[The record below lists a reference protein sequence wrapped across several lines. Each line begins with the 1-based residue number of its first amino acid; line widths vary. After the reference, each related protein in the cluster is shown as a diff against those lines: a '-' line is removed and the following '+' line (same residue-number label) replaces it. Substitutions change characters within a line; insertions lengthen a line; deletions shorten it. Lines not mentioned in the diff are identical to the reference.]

1 MKRRVVLSPR
11 AEQHA
16 AEIHA
21 YILEDSGEQRADT
34 VVGRLL
40 GACHDLELFPLRGNQ
55 RDDIRPGLRVMGF
68 KRYATIAFEVEAERV
83 VIHGILWRG
92 QDVGRLFEDEEI

>member
-21 YILEDSGEQRADT
+21 YILENSGEQRADT

-55 RDDIRPGLRVMGF
+55 RNDIRPGLRVMGF

-92 QDVGRLFEDEEI
+92 QDVDRLFEDEEK

>member
-40 GACHDLELFPLRGNQ
+40 DACHGLDTFPLRGTQ
-55 RDDIRPGLRVMGF
+55 RDDIREGLRVMGI
-68 KRYATIAFEVEAERV
+68 RRQATIAFMVEAERV
-83 VIHGILWRG
+83 VIHGILGRG
-92 QDVGRLFEDEEI
+92 QDVNRLFEDEEE